1 MPMYYPD
8 LKSVKIAAEQ
18 MQQHPNEHKKYK
30 GLIPTT
36 DSDLPEARK
45 QLGAY
50 FREIWS
56 DEIAALEIEL
66 SLDENNYCEKLKQHF
81 SERFNNLRNRKV

>member
-8 LKSVKIAAEQ
+8 LASVKTTALA
-18 MQQHPNEHKKYK
+18 MQEHPQDSKKYK
-30 GLIPTT
+30 GIVPET

-45 QLGAY
+45 QLGKY
-50 FREIWS
+50 FRDIWK

-66 SLDENNYCEKLKQHF
+66 AVTRESYQDKLTECILK
-81 SERFNNLRNRKV
+81 RFV